1 MARGIHIVLILVLS
15 TVPSWGNNLFNI
27 PDPVDV
33 DCRDI
38 VNKLVQNSFVSWRF
52 EDLRGV
58 MLRQTDEPQEV
69 RAANNVVTSI
79 GVWHRKANNPK
90 IYDGRNTIPPKKSDN
105 RTEEQFAWYM
115 EDKPWLERE
124 ARCVA
129 REAGMRNNF
138 MHDHRPKACAE
149 PSQSLVRGLLS
160 SIRVVGAHYRISV

>member
-15 TVPSWGNNLFNI
+15 TFPSWSKNLFNI

-38 VNKLVQNSFVSWRF
+38 ANKLVQNSFVSWRF

-58 MLRQTDEPQEV
+58 MLRQTDEPQEI
-69 RAANNVVTSI
+69 RAADYVVMSI
-79 GVWHRKANNPK
+79 GVWHRKTSNPK

-105 RTEEQFAWYM
+105 WTEEQFACYM
-115 EDKPWLERE
+115 EDKPWFERE
-124 ARCVA
+124 ARCVT
-129 REAGMRNNF
+129 REVGMSNNF
-138 MHDHRPKACAE
+138 MHDRRPKARAE

-160 SIRVVGAHYRISV
+160 SIRVVGAHYRISA